1 MELTKEEV
9 LARLEKNGFKSYLVG
24 GFVRDKLMGKRCSD
38 IDIATRAH
46 PNEIKEVFKDCKSI
60 DVGKSFGTIKIIA
73 DKDEYELT
81 TFRTDLSY
89 KDKRRP
95 EAVSFSDTIEE
106 DLKRRDFTINAM
118 ALRKGELIDPFGGE
132 ADIKKK
138 IIRAVG
144 NPIDRINED
153 YLRALRAVRF
163 AANLGFDIENNLQ
176 KAIRDNLKNLTY
188 ISVERQ
194 AMELN
199 KILLGDNPAR
209 GIRLLDETKLLGEI
223 LPEVKAMVGF
233 DQHSPHHYLDCFDHS
248 LKVLEGTPADLTTR
262 LAALF
267 HDTGKP
273 ATFFLDEDG
282 HGRFFGHQKISQ
294 DFAKERLKYLK
305 YPNNLIED
313 VDILIARHMDS
324 SNTYTEKSVARLLR
338 KLGQENLSRLFDL
351 QEADILATVHRDI
364 SNIENGRSF
373 LRKILET
380 KPVLSRKDLAID
392 GRDLKKLGF
401 KQGPIIGEV
410 LKEIERA
417 VFEENLTNNRETLL
431 AMARNIGRKLDMKTY
446 E

>member
-24 GFVRDKLMGKRCSD
+24 GFVRDKLMGKPCSD

-95 EAVSFSDTIEE
+95 EAVAFSDTIEE

-188 ISVERQ
+188 ISC
-194 AMELN
+194 
-199 KILLGDNPAR
+199 LLYTSDAA
-209 GIRLLDETKLLGEI
+209 D
-223 LPEVKAMVGF
+223 
-233 DQHSPHHYLDCFDHS
+233 DSP
-248 LKVLEGTPADLTTR
+248 
-262 LAALF
+262 
-267 HDTGKP
+267 
-273 ATFFLDEDG
+273 
-282 HGRFFGHQKISQ
+282 
-294 DFAKERLKYLK
+294 
-305 YPNNLIED
+305 
-313 VDILIARHMDS
+313 
-324 SNTYTEKSVARLLR
+324 
-338 KLGQENLSRLFDL
+338 
-351 QEADILATVHRDI
+351 
-364 SNIENGRSF
+364 
-373 LRKILET
+373 
-380 KPVLSRKDLAID
+380 PV
-392 GRDLKKLGF
+392 
-401 KQGPIIGEV
+401 
-410 LKEIERA
+410 
-417 VFEENLTNNRETLL
+417 
-431 AMARNIGRKLDMKTY
+431 
-446 E
+446 